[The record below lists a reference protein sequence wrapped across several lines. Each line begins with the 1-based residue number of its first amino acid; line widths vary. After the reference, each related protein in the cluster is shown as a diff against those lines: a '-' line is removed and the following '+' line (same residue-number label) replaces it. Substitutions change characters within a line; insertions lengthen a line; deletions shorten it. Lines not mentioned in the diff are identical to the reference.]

1 MSYQKIMVGLCGR
14 GDENKVIQEAVK
26 LAEIHGAELTVL
38 HVNDPHAGEMSMM
51 MDNPESKYT
60 EEDIRNWFKNASCDD
75 WCDKINIKIVSGTS
89 IPKTISSNVND
100 ADLLVLGHRRMNVF
114 KKNFFDS
121 IDEGVV
127 NNVHCPVLIVQK

>member
-1 MSYQKIMVGLCGR
+1 MSYKKIMVGLCGR

-51 MDNPESKYT
+51 MDNPEAKHT
-60 EEDIRNWFKNASCDD
+60 EEDIRNWFKNAGCED

-89 IPKTISSNVND
+89 IPKTICAHVND
-100 ADLLVLGHRRMNVF
+100 ADLLILGHRRMNVF

-127 NNVHCPVLIVQK
+127 NNARCPVLIVQK